1 MAIFKKQHKR
11 TGVEFYYIRFH
22 AGGGKWKKERAGTT
36 LDQAKKLLKK
46 RCGEVVA
53 GTYVDTRAVSPDDQG
68 PTFTE
73 FAERFQKDYSGGHRS
88 NHYAERLKAL
98 KAHFGDRL
106 LRDLRRKDFD
116 LYRITRGAK
125 IGPSTLRK
133 ELTVLGTLFRKSVE
147 WEVLEASPA
156 VKLEKPPEPL
166 HRTRYLTVEEWR
178 KLEAAAPVWLR
189 PIITLGVL
197 TGMRLK
203 ELLMLRWEDWDREKG
218 QLFVSE
224 ENKTGRPRTIP
235 LSAEATGV
243 LQRQVRRIKATH
255 VFVNRQGKPYL
266 SRDARQFIGRRTKRA
281 MVDVGIKGASFHTLR
296 HTAGSWMAQAGDSE
310 VKIAKILG
318 HASTRTTERY
328 THLET
333 EHLRGTVDRLGQV
346 LRPTVPQTV
355 PPSQSS
361 EAAPAPAA
369 ATAEP
374 AILQAV
380 RP

>member
-1 MAIFKKQHKR
+1 
-11 TGVEFYYIRFH
+11 
-22 AGGGKWKKERAGTT
+22 
-36 LDQAKKLLKK
+36 
-46 RCGEVVA
+46 
-53 GTYVDTRAVSPDDQG
+53 
-68 PTFTE
+68 
-73 FAERFQKDYSGGHRS
+73 
-88 NHYAERLKAL
+88 
-98 KAHFGDRL
+98 
-106 LRDLRRKDFD
+106 
-116 LYRITRGAK
+116 
-125 IGPSTLRK
+125 
-133 ELTVLGTLFRKSVE
+133 
-147 WEVLEASPA
+147 
-156 VKLEKPPEPL
+156 
-166 HRTRYLTVEEWR
+166 
-178 KLEAAAPVWLR
+178 
-189 PIITLGVL
+189 
-197 TGMRLK
+197 
-203 ELLMLRWEDWDREKG
+203 MLRWGDWDREKG

-235 LSAEATGV
+235 LSAEATEV
-243 LQRQVRRIKATH
+243 FQRQVRRIKATH

-281 MVDVGIKGASFHTLR
+281 MVDAGIQGASFHTLR

-361 EAAPAPAA
+361 EAAPASAA
-369 ATAEP
+369 ASAEP
-374 AILQAV
+374 AILQGV